1 MLNISIWN
9 IACTVINILVLY
21 LFLKY
26 FLFGPISRI
35 MEERKAMIEADLDK
49 ASQAKEEAEQM
60 KGQYEASIGNA
71 EAEAARL
78 IADAKAKAG
87 EAYDKI
93 MEQARLDSSRQI
105 EDAEK
110 VIALEREK
118 AMSDLQAGVAGL
130 AMTAAA
136 RLLREQSRPEDDR
149 SRYTRFLAEAGEGND

>member
-21 LFLKY
+21 LFMRH

-49 ASQAKEEAEQM
+49 ASQAKKEAEQM

-78 IADAKAKAG
+78 IADAKAG

-93 MEQARLDSSRQI
+93 IEQARLDSSRQI

-110 VIALEREK
+110 AIALEREK

-136 RLLREQSRPEDDR
+136 KLLREQSRPEDDR
-149 SRYTRFLAEAGEGND
+149 SRYTRFLAEAGEGHD